1 MAGNDSLNASVIH
14 GGVRYLSSALRATLS
29 PIFASLSQRGWLL
42 GCRPHSGKCGLF
54 ALCLYLGL
62 SCMLCSIRGVL

>member
-29 PIFASLSQRGWLL
+29 PIFASLSQRGWFIASSQ
-42 GCRPHSGKCGLF
+42 RRMVRSGNF
-54 ALCLYLGL
+54 PALPCVRMTGSSRLA
-62 SCMLCSIRGVL
+62 

>member
-29 PIFASLSQRGWLL
+29 RIFASLSQRGWLSHP
-42 GCRPHSGKCGLF
+42 CSGAWCAPGTSRLCF
-54 ALCLYLGL
+54 A
-62 SCMLCSIRGVL
+62 SA

>member
-29 PIFASLSQRGWLL
+29 PIFASLSQRGLSHP
-42 GCRPHSGKCGLF
+42 RSGARSAAGTSR
-54 ALCLYLGL
+54 LCLAPA
-62 SCMLCSIRGVL
+62 